1 MKPITVL
8 YLDHTGKLGGAE
20 VAIARLMGSLDRA
33 HFRPIAVFADEGA
46 APEMVRSYGVETH
59 VLPLDGKVRE
69 VAKDSLGFLAFLH
82 LGRFLSFFTYA
93 SRLARFARE
102 NDVRIIHTNSLKAH
116 LYGGLAGRL
125 AGVPVVW
132 HLRDFIDVSYLPLAA
147 VRVVRFLAGK
157 VPSHLVTDSKSV
169 LDQLQMRPGTV
180 DSTVVR
186 NGVTVAWNR
195 GDGSFVDCTRAGGGM
210 SGEVIDGE
218 VARLAAAGP
227 PVWPKPVRIGLVGR
241 IAPWKGQHVFIR
253 AAAILLKAGFDARF
267 LIIGTPLFGED
278 EYEAGLHDLARSL
291 GIEANVEFL
300 GFRKDVSAELRN
312 MEIMVHASTSAD
324 PCPSTVVEG
333 MAHGLPVVG
342 SNGGGVP
349 EMIIDGESGLLSPM
363 GDAEGLARALE
374 SLLRDPARANRLG
387 CAAYARVRRHF
398 TLERVALQVEDV
410 YRQVLAGCKPRSHA
424 AATAGLEP
432 AL

>member
-1 MKPITVL
+1 MIPATVL

-20 VAIARLMGSLDRA
+20 VAIARLMGSLDRTR
-33 HFRPIAVFADEGA
+33 FRPIAVFSDEGA

-82 LGRFLSFFTYA
+82 PGRFFSFFTYA
-93 SRLARFARE
+93 SRIARFARE
-102 NDVRIIHTNSLKAH
+102 NGVQVIHTNSLKAH

-125 AGVPVVW
+125 AGVPVIW

-147 VRVVRFLAGK
+147 VHVVRFLAGI

-169 LDQLQMRPGTV
+169 LDQLRMPPGKV
-180 DSTVVR
+180 KATVVR

-195 GDGSFVDCTRAGGGM
+195 GDGSFVDCTSAAGDTPA
-210 SGEVIDGE
+210 EVIDGE
-218 VARLAAAGP
+218 VARLVAAGLP
-227 PVWPKPVRIGLVGR
+227 HWPKPVRIGLVGR
-241 IAPWKGQHVFIR
+241 IAPWKGQHIFIQ
-253 AAAILLKAGFDARF
+253 AAATLLKAGFDARF

-278 EYEAGLHDLARSL
+278 AYEAGLHDLARSL
-291 GIEANVEFL
+291 GIEASIEFL
-300 GFRKDVSAELRN
+300 GFRKDVSALLRD
-312 MEIMVHASTSAD
+312 MEILVHASTSAD

-349 EMIIDGESGLLSPM
+349 EMIVDGESGLLSPM
-363 GDAEGLARALE
+363 GDADGLARALE
-374 SLLRDPARANRLG
+374 SLLRDPIMANRLG

-398 TLERVALQVEDV
+398 TLQRVAHQVEAV
-410 YRQVLAGCKPRSHA
+410 YSQVLAEHPQRSHPA
-424 AATAGLEP
+424 AAGLEP